1 MCLSVQFSLK
11 FNADLTSCEV
21 AYKQVEWHM
30 WLYTAAM
37 TGLERLV
44 TIAGSEPLL
53 AKAALQLI
61 CKDKANPV
69 YHLANHSDFNCIN
82 LGRHGE
88 LVAELLIM
96 QAYDTAVS
104 ENKNRSV
111 CDFLLALL
119 PQTAYKRALKFLICG
134 LGKQCLQ
141 EVTNRHPSPVL
152 IL

>member
-1 MCLSVQFSLK
+1 MSRFGAYYDILARNNDELFLFAKQKLLDGNASLANVVGPGSLMCLSVQFSLK

-30 WLYTAAM
+30 WLCIAAM

-44 TIAGSEPLL
+44 TIARSEPLL

-82 LGRHGE
+82 LG
-88 LVAELLIM
+88 
-96 QAYDTAVS
+96 
-104 ENKNRSV
+104 
-111 CDFLLALL
+111 
-119 PQTAYKRALKFLICG
+119 
-134 LGKQCLQ
+134 
-141 EVTNRHPSPVL
+141 
-152 IL
+152 